1 MTQTEM
7 TLDSTDAGVEADAS
21 IPAQPARPE
30 TVAET
35 LAKTLKSFEG
45 EGDEPAEAEET
56 LPEPPEAD
64 DQTDDQADEEP
75 DEVDEVDEDE
85 AEQETAEAP
94 ELEPMAA
101 PNHWPKDFAA
111 KFEALEA
118 PAQHMFMERYKDL
131 EGDYTRK
138 TQEIA
143 KYKKRNEAFDEIMA
157 PFKGDFER
165 AGMDEVGAVR
175 QLLAA
180 HDYLRK
186 DPQNAIAWLA
196 NQYGVDMAAIG
207 NDPSAE
213 DEFADPQVKQL
224 QQQVAQLTG
233 FIQNQQTQQQSQVQQ
248 STQSLIDQFAAE
260 TDANGNPKHP
270 HFDRVR
276 GVMGSLI
283 SSENAKDLATAYEMA
298 VYADPELR
306 QEQVKAMAAAQSQDN
321 VKTEAVKKAK
331 KAARSK
337 VRGSASPAAPALP
350 ANASIRDTIQAS
362 IRQLENGRN

>member
-1 MTQTEM
+1 
-7 TLDSTDAGVEADAS
+7 
-21 IPAQPARPE
+21 
-30 TVAET
+30 
-35 LAKTLKSFEG
+35 
-45 EGDEPAEAEET
+45 
-56 LPEPPEAD
+56 
-64 DQTDDQADEEP
+64 
-75 DEVDEVDEDE
+75 
-85 AEQETAEAP
+85 
-94 ELEPMAA
+94 MAA

-207 NDPSAE
+207 NDPAAE

>member
-64 DQTDDQADEEP
+64 DQADNEP
-75 DEVDEVDEDE
+75 DEADEVNEDE
-85 AEQETAEAP
+85 AEEETAEAP
-94 ELEPMAA
+94 DLEPMAA

-143 KYKKRNEAFDEIMA
+143 KYKKRNEAFDEIMQ

-207 NDPSAE
+207 NDPAAE

-283 SSENAKDLATAYEMA
+283 SSENAKDLASAYEMA

>member
-64 DQTDDQADEEP
+64 DQADDEP
-75 DEVDEVDEDE
+75 DEADEVDEDE
-85 AEQETAEAP
+85 AEEETAEAP

-207 NDPSAE
+207 NDPAAE

>member
-85 AEQETAEAP
+85 EEETAEAP

-111 KFEALEA
+111 KFEALEP

-186 DPQNAIAWLA
+186 DPQNAINWLA

-207 NDPSAE
+207 NDPAAE

-224 QQQVAQLTG
+224 QQQVAQLTD

-270 HFDRVR
+270 HFERVR

-283 SSENAKDLATAYEMA
+283 DSHNAKDLATAYEMA

>member
-1 MTQTEM
+1 MQ
-7 TLDSTDAGVEADAS
+7 LDSTPEVEATT
-21 IPAQPARPE
+21 PAAEPARPE

-35 LAKTLKSFEG
+35 LAKTLQSFEG
-45 EGDEPAEAEET
+45 EADEAQPAEEADTLPEAPETDEQPDEQPDEPDAEVDEADEAEAEEDEPAE
-56 LPEPPEAD
+56 LEA
-64 DQTDDQADEEP
+64 
-75 DEVDEVDEDE
+75 
-85 AEQETAEAP
+85 
-94 ELEPMAA
+94 LAA
-101 PNHWPKDFAA
+101 PNHWPKDFAG
-111 KFEALEA
+111 KFEALEPA
-118 PAQHMFMERYKDL
+118 AQHMFMERYKDL
-131 EGDYTRK
+131 EGDYTKK
-138 TQEIA
+138 TQA
-143 KYKKRNEAFDEIMA
+143 VAQYRKRQEAFDEIMQPHKA
-157 PFKGDFER
+157 DFER
-165 AGMDEVGAVR
+165 AGMDEVAAVR

-196 NQYGVDMAAIG
+196 NQYGVDMGAIG
-207 NDPSAE
+207 NDPALE
-213 DEFADPQVKQL
+213 DEYADPQVKQL

-233 FIQNQQTQQQSQVQQ
+233 FIQNQQTQQQSQVQA

-270 HFDRVR
+270 HFERVR
-276 GVMGSLI
+276 GVMGTLI
-283 SSENAKDLATAYEMA
+283 SSENAKDLNTAYEMA

-337 VRGSASPAAPALP
+337 VRGSATPAAPALP

-362 IRQLENGRN
+362 IRQLENGRS

>member
-64 DQTDDQADEEP
+64 DQADDEP
-75 DEVDEVDEDE
+75 DEADEVDEDE
-85 AEQETAEAP
+85 AEEKTAEAP

-143 KYKKRNEAFDEIMA
+143 KYKKRNEAFDEIMQ

-207 NDPSAE
+207 NDPAAE

-283 SSENAKDLATAYEMA
+283 SSENAKDLASAYEMA

>member
-1 MTQTEM
+1 MQ
-7 TLDSTDAGVEADAS
+7 LDSTPEVEATT
-21 IPAQPARPE
+21 PAAEPARPE

-35 LAKTLKSFEG
+35 LAKTLESFDSEA
-45 EGDEPAEAEET
+45 DEVNEQTDEAEP
-56 LPEPPEAD
+56 LPEHIAD
-64 DQTDDQADEEP
+64 GQDETDEP
-75 DEVDEVDEDE
+75 DEANEDE
-85 AEQETAEAP
+85 AEEATQDSAD
-94 ELEPMAA
+94 LEPLPA

-131 EGDYTRK
+131 EGDYTKK
-138 TQEIA
+138 TQA
-143 KYKKRNEAFDEIMA
+143 VAQFRRRQEAFDEIMQ
-157 PFKGDFER
+157 PHKSDFER

-186 DPQNAIAWLA
+186 DPQNAISWLA
-196 NQYGVDMAAIG
+196 NQYGVDIGAIG
-207 NDPSAE
+207 NDPAVE

-283 SSENAKDLATAYEMA
+283 SSENAKDLSSAYEMA

-306 QEQVKAMAAAQSQDN
+306 AEQVKAMAAAESQNN
-321 VKTEAVKKAK
+321 VKTEAVAKAK

-337 VRGSASPAAPALP
+337 VRGSATPAAPALP
-350 ANASIRDTIQAS
+350 ANASIRDTINAS
-362 IRQLENGRN
+362 IRQLENGRS

>member
-1 MTQTEM
+1 MQ
-7 TLDSTDAGVEADAS
+7 LDSTPEVEATT
-21 IPAQPARPE
+21 PAAEPARPE

-35 LAKTLKSFEG
+35 LAKTLESFNSEA
-45 EGDEPAEAEET
+45 DEANEQDEAEP
-56 LPEPPEAD
+56 LPEHIPDGQDETDEAN
-64 DQTDDQADEEP
+64 
-75 DEVDEVDEDE
+75 EDE
-85 AEQETAEAP
+85 AEEATQDSAD
-94 ELEPMAA
+94 LEPLPA

-111 KFEALEA
+111 KFEALDA
-118 PAQHMFMERYKDL
+118 PAQHLFMQRYKDL
-131 EGDYTRK
+131 EGDYTKK
-138 TQEIA
+138 TQA
-143 KYKKRNEAFDEIMA
+143 VAQYRKRQEAFDEIMQ
-157 PFKGDFER
+157 PHKSDFER

-186 DPQNAIAWLA
+186 DPQNAISWLA
-196 NQYGVDMAAIG
+196 NQYGVDIGAIG
-207 NDPSAE
+207 NDPAVE

-233 FIQNQQTQQQSQVQQ
+233 FIQNQQTQQQSHVQQ

-270 HFDRVR
+270 HFERVR

-283 SSENAKDLATAYEMA
+283 SSENAKDLNSAYEMA

-306 QEQVKAMAAAQSQDN
+306 AEQVKLMAAAESQNN
-321 VKTEAVKKAK
+321 VKTEAVAKAK

-337 VRGSASPAAPALP
+337 VRGSATPAAPALP
-350 ANASIRDTIQAS
+350 ANASIRDTINAS
-362 IRQLENGRN
+362 IRQLENGRS